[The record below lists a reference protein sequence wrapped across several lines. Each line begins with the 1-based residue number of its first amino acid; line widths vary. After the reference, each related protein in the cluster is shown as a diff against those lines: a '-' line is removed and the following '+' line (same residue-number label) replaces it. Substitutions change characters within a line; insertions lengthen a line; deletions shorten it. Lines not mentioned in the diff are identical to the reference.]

1 MPTTLQFRRGTTA
14 QNNAFTGAAGEIT
27 YNSSLNTLVAH
38 DGSTAGGHTMVT
50 TNFGADMTT
59 SGNVT
64 TSAYFVGTS
73 TTAQYADL
81 AERYLADGE
90 YTPGTVVSFG
100 GSYEITQSTE
110 SHDTRV
116 AGVISTQPA
125 YLMNEAEPDG
135 LPVALTGRVPC
146 KVKGPIAKGD
156 LVVSSDEPGVAQ
168 KLDDAQ
174 YKPGCVIGKA
184 LNDIE
189 DNEIH
194 NIEVVVGRV

>member
-14 QNNAFTGAAGEIT
+14 QNDAFTGAAGEVT
-27 YNSSLNTLVAH
+27 FNTSLDTLIVH
-38 DGSTAGGHTMVT
+38 DGTTAGGHTLVT
-50 TNFGADMTT
+50 TDFTAPITT
-59 SGNVT
+59 TANIT
-64 TSAYFVGTS
+64 TSANFVGQA

-81 AERYLADGE
+81 AERYLADGVYE
-90 YTPGTVVSFG
+90 AGHCVVFG
-100 GSYEITQSTE
+100 GALEITESTV

-135 LPVALTGRVPC
+135 QPVALTGRVPC

-156 LVVSSDEPGVAQ
+156 LVVTSDTPGVAQ

-174 YKPGCVIGKA
+174 YKPGCVIGKS
-184 LNDIE
+184 L
-189 DNEIH
+189 DNIDTDEVKR
-194 NIEVVVGRV
+194 IEVVVGRV